1 MKINNKRAL
10 SPTKAQSG
18 KNKENDRRQINW
30 RLIGLRLAAIFLV
43 IVFLASECSMLL
55 PLE

>member
-1 MKINNKRAL
+1 M
-10 SPTKAQSG
+10 
-18 KNKENDRRQINW
+18 KNKTKRVLSATKDQGMKSVKNDRRQINW

-43 IVFLASECSMLL
+43 IVFLASECSTLL